1 MLIKKSLF
9 RTILL
14 QSTAI
19 CNVNVLEASQLCER
33 NIATDMNRCIRMSLG
48 NTIGSIAVINIFGVT
63 FGRASSIN
71 KNLNLVSGTSAVTGG
86 VNIVTLAFIQRQRC
100 VAQNHVS
107 ARYRDAYRLRLNPRR
122 CCLSALY

>member
-1 MLIKKSLF
+1 M
-9 RTILL
+9 
-14 QSTAI
+14 
-19 CNVNVLEASQLCER
+19 
-33 NIATDMNRCIRMSLG
+33 G

-107 ARYRDAYRLRLNPRR
+107 ARLVFILPTDKDTAMHIG
-122 CCLSALY
+122 SV